1 MKYIFWNTRL
11 LEIFSFIWLL
21 LGLIFFT
28 SLALDENDNT
38 SIENCSDERLK
49 EISLYRNDTLYLVN
63 NDLGKLVGSIW
74 ELDSNTTSH
83 QPTIMLVDSLPNQ

>member
-1 MKYIFWNTRL
+1 MKHIFWNTRL
-11 LEIFSFIWLL
+11 REIFSFMCIL

-28 SLALDENDNT
+28 SLTLVENDDT
-38 SIENCSDERLK
+38 SIENCHDERIK

-74 ELDSNTTSH
+74 ELDSNATSH